1 MNVCRFLLG
10 GTFIFSGFVKA
21 VDPYGTFY
29 KLQDYLTAFGI
40 IGWFPS
46 ALLFFVGILLAAVE
60 FCVGVYMFLGIRKTV
75 SAWLALLLML
85 FMTPLTLYLAIA
97 DPVSDCGCFGD
108 AVVLTN
114 WQTFGKN
121 VVLLLAAVSVFRW
134 HREVVRFISRKTEW
148 VFSMYTIVFVFAL
161 GVYCQHNLPVIDF
174 RPYRIGVNIKQAM
187 EVPEGEKLPVYDTR
201 FILEKMEND
210 GSFRWT
216 TIRIVPGPLS
226 KPVRC

>member
-97 DPVSDCGCFGD
+97 DPVS
-108 AVVLTN
+108 LY
-114 WQTFGKN
+114 
-121 VVLLLAAVSVFRW
+121 
-134 HREVVRFISRKTEW
+134 E
-148 VFSMYTIVFVFAL
+148 
-161 GVYCQHNLPVIDF
+161 
-174 RPYRIGVNIKQAM
+174 
-187 EVPEGEKLPVYDTR
+187 PVYSENGDSIYVMDQLSDSNSSEELWLENIALRDAMKTLTER
-201 FILEKMEND
+201 ERTIIQLRYYKNKTQMEIADEIGISQAQVSRLEKGALEHMRKQ
-210 GSFRWT
+210 F
-216 TIRIVPGPLS
+216 
-226 KPVRC
+226 

>member
-1 MNVCRFLLG
+1 MNLESERIHKVKKVWVNVCRFLLG

-75 SAWLALLLML
+75 SAWLALLLMI

-114 WQTFGKN
+114 WQTFGKT
-121 VVLLLAAVSVFRW
+121 LFCFWPPCRCSAGTGRWSASSAARRSGCFRC
-134 HREVVRFISRKTEW
+134 IPLCLS
-148 VFSMYTIVFVFAL
+148 
-161 GVYCQHNLPVIDF
+161 LPWRSI
-174 RPYRIGVNIKQAM
+174 A
-187 EVPEGEKLPVYDTR
+187 
-201 FILEKMEND
+201 
-210 GSFRWT
+210 ST
-216 TIRIVPGPLS
+216 TCP
-226 KPVRC
+226 